1 MTLVI
6 AEAGVN
12 HNGDINIAKELIYEA
27 KNCGAD
33 IIKFQTFKTE
43 FGISKK
49 TPIVPYQS
57 KNNNTYKT
65 QYELIKNLELSFDQ
79 FRYLKEY
86 SDNIGIEFLSTAF
99 DIPSIRFLNEIGI
112 KRFKIPSGEITN
124 LPYLREISK
133 YNKPVIISTG
143 MAEMFEID
151 EALQVFLRK
160 GLSKRNIF
168 ILHCTTQYPAAKEEV
183 NLKAMIS
190 IGNQFKTQVGYSDHT
205 EGIDISLTAVS
216 MGAKIIE
223 KHITLDKNLKGP
235 DHKASIEPK
244 QFKEMINSIR
254 NIEKAMGNGIKF
266 PTDSEKEI
274 KKLVRKSIVA
284 KKEIK
289 KGQIFS
295 DTNLTVKR
303 PGTGISPM
311 NWDNI
316 IGKYSNK
323 DYSEDDLINL
333 DD

>member
-12 HNGDINIAKELIYEA
+12 HNGDINLAKELIYQA

-43 FGISKK
+43 YGISKK
-49 TPIVPYQS
+49 TPIVPYQLS
-57 KNNNTYKT
+57 SNKTYKT
-65 QYELIKNLELSFDQ
+65 QYELIKDLELSYDE

-99 DIPSIRFLNEIGI
+99 DIPSIRFINEIGI

-133 YNKPVIISTG
+133 YEKPVIISTG
-143 MAEMFEID
+143 MAEMFEIE
-151 EALQVFLRK
+151 EALKVFLK
-160 GLSKRNIF
+160 QGLSKRDIF

-183 NLKAMIS
+183 NLKAMIA
-190 IGNQFKTQVGYSDHT
+190 IRNKFKTQVGYSDHT
-205 EGIDISLTAVS
+205 EGIDIALSAVS

-223 KHITLDKNLKGP
+223 KHITLDKNLNGP

-254 NIEKAMGNGIKF
+254 NIEKAMGNGIKL
-266 PTDSEKEI
+266 PTTSEKTI

-295 DTNLTVKR
+295 EINLTVKR

-316 IGKYSNK
+316 IGKYSNR
-323 DYSEDDLINL
+323 DYKEDDLINL
-333 DD
+333 DE

>member
-12 HNGDINIAKELIYEA
+12 HNGDINLAKKLIYEA

-43 FGISKK
+43 LGISKQ
-49 TPIVPYQS
+49 TPIVPYQLS
-57 KNNNTYKT
+57 NNKTYKT
-65 QYELIKNLELSFDQ
+65 QYELIKDLELSFDE
-79 FRYLKEY
+79 FRDLQEY

-124 LPYLREISK
+124 LPYLREISTYK
-133 YNKPVIISTG
+133 KPVIISTG
-143 MAEMFEID
+143 MAEMFEI
-151 EALQVFLRK
+151 EAALQVFLKK
-160 GLSKRNIF
+160 GLTKRNIC

-183 NLKAMIS
+183 NLKAMIT
-190 IGNQFKTQVGYSDHT
+190 IKNKFKTKVGYSDHT
-205 EGIDISLTAVS
+205 EGIDIALSAVS
-216 MGAKIIE
+216 MGAEIIE

-244 QFKEMINSIR
+244 QFKEMIDSIR
-254 NIEKAMGNGIKF
+254 NIEKAMGNGIKS
-266 PTDSEKEI
+266 PTNSEKEI
-274 KKLVRKSIVA
+274 KRLVRKSIVA

-295 DTNLTVKR
+295 HSNLTIKR
-303 PGTGISPM
+303 PGMGISPM
-311 NWDNI
+311 QWDSI
-316 IGKYSNK
+316 IGKSSNK
-323 DYSEDDLINL
+323 DYGVDDLINL